1 LESGI
6 NKKIKVLWFTNT
18 PSLYDHGKHQYNGGG
33 WIESLEE
40 ILREQSKIELAIAFF
55 HPNDNKKVTRDKVVY
70 YPIKR
75 ENGRKNPIRS
85 ILNNWRG
92 TIEEPEHYKA
102 FLKII
107 DDFKPD
113 VIHVFGTEG
122 PFAYIQNFTNIPV
135 VVHLQGLIN
144 PYLNT
149 YFPVG
154 YSKLDFV
161 LSRYYFLK
169 NLIGTSPVFNEKRFK
184 AQAKRERKI
193 FEKLKYV
200 FGRTEWDH
208 QIAKLFNPNIKY
220 FHIDEVLRPVFY
232 KRSSEVRKNDSNKF
246 IILST
251 LSPTI
256 YKGIDVV
263 LRTAYQLSTLS
274 NIEFEWRIIG
284 LDESSYLLKFFERK
298 EILQHRI
305 VNIKLMGKMDPNQIV
320 DEMLKADVFVHPSY
334 IDNSPNSICEAQI
347 LGLPVIA
354 CNVGGISS
362 LIKNDET
369 GKLIPSNGIFELV
382 SLLKNFTTNQTE
394 FDRLGENGKN
404 NAIYRHDKQKIK
416 TQLLQFYSII
426 KGY

>member
-18 PSLYDHGKHQYNGGG
+18 PSLYDQGKHHYNGGG

-55 HPNDNKKVTRDKVVY
+55 HPSDNKKVTRDKVVY

-334 IDNSPNSICEAQI
+334 IDNSPNSVCEAQL

-354 CNVGGISS
+354 CKVGGLAGLLTHNESGI
-362 LIKNDET
+362 LV
-369 GKLIPSNGIFELV
+369 PSNGVYEIV
-382 SLLKNFTTNQTE
+382 HYLLKFHNDPIFKAKIGQNAKETAQKRHFRKKITEDLIFTYEQ
-394 FDRLGENGKN
+394 
-404 NAIYRHDKQKIK
+404 IKIH
-416 TQLLQFYSII
+416 
-426 KGY
+426 

>member
-1 LESGI
+1 
-6 NKKIKVLWFTNT
+6 
-18 PSLYDHGKHQYNGGG
+18 
-33 WIESLEE
+33 
-40 ILREQSKIELAIAFF
+40 
-55 HPNDNKKVTRDKVVY
+55 
-70 YPIKR
+70 
-75 ENGRKNPIRS
+75 
-85 ILNNWRG
+85 
-92 TIEEPEHYKA
+92 
-102 FLKII
+102 
-107 DDFKPD
+107 
-113 VIHVFGTEG
+113 
-122 PFAYIQNFTNIPV
+122 
-135 VVHLQGLIN
+135 
-144 PYLNT
+144 
-149 YFPVG
+149 
-154 YSKLDFV
+154 
-161 LSRYYFLK
+161 
-169 NLIGTSPVFNEKRFK
+169 
-184 AQAKRERKI
+184 
-193 FEKLKYV
+193 
-200 FGRTEWDH
+200 
-208 QIAKLFNPNIKY
+208 
-220 FHIDEVLRPVFY
+220 
-232 KRSSEVRKNDSNKF
+232 
-246 IILST
+246 
-251 LSPTI
+251 
-256 YKGIDVV
+256 VV